1 MFNTSHDILNLVLS
15 VCILSFTV
23 FLCFALYYLIA
34 SVRGIYKTI
43 KQIADVAIK
52 IGDLTNYLK
61 KKVSQG
67 NEKINDIFDT
77 VKEKL
82 HNSSSYLMIIGE
94 VLRSIFSFMQN
105 RNNPSTDYEE
115 DAPNSRPKTSRPRK

>member
-1 MFNTSHDILNLVLS
+1 M
-15 VCILSFTV
+15 
-23 FLCFALYYLIA
+23 ALYYLIA

-43 KQIADVAIK
+43 EQIAEVAIK
-52 IGDLTNYLK
+52 IGDLANYIK

-67 NEKINDIFDT
+67 NEKVNDIFDAI
-77 VKEKL
+77 KEKL

-105 RNNPSTDYEE
+105 KDNP
-115 DAPNSRPKTSRPRK
+115 PKNSRPRK